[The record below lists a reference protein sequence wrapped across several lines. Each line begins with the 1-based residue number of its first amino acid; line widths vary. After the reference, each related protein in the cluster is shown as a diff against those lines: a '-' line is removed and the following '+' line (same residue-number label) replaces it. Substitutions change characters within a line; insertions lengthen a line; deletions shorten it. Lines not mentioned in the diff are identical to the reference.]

1 MIDRAIFPL
10 LGMGLPQEK
19 IEVSAMFYEWK
30 RRQQLPYQHDSDIDL
45 RFASIM
51 KELELPPRDAHTAIN
66 DAVMAA
72 LAFIKLR
79 HLRARR

>member
-1 MIDRAIFPL
+1 
-10 LGMGLPQEK
+10 MGLPQEK

-30 RRQQLPYQHDSDIDL
+30 RRQQLPYQHDIDIDL

-51 KELELPPRDAHTAIN
+51 KELELPPRDAHRAIN

-79 HLRARR
+79 HLRACR